1 MTREE
6 IVARNR
12 MNAQKSTGPKT
23 ASGKA
28 IVASNARRHGA
39 TARPDPELVATWL
52 RIILNDPEII
62 PDALIPTNERGFRAL
77 LLAQAEAR
85 LVTTERSLRD
95 FEAGMP
101 WFLRMGKRFSFND
114 YIEARASGELSP
126 PDMTLT
132 QSEVGQLI
140 QKRRKEY
147 QAAERGQRLLKRY
160 LGEARAQRRKA
171 LSAWL
176 VASSGEEIAA

>member
-6 IVARNR
+6 IAARNR
-12 MNAQKSTGPKT
+12 LNAQKSTGPKT
-23 ASGKA
+23 ARGKA
-28 IVASNARRHGA
+28 IVAGNARRHGA

-52 RIILNDPEII
+52 RIILDDPEIA
-62 PDALIPTNERGFRAL
+62 PNALIPNDELGFRAL
-77 LLAQAEAR
+77 TLAQAEAR
-85 LVTTERSLRD
+85 LVTAERSLRD

-114 YIEARASGELSP
+114 YIDARASGELSP

-132 QSEVGQLI
+132 QSEVYQLI
-140 QKRRKEY
+140 QATKKEY

-160 LGEARAQRRKA
+160 LGEARTQRRKA
-171 LSAWL
+171 FSAW
-176 VASSGEEIAA
+176 VIASNREDMAA